1 MNIACALG
9 LGALL
14 ILVGSC
20 APSPVKL
27 APDFGHSVKSAIDSQ
42 RLHPESPANLDPVEG
57 LDGRAANTAIE
68 RYWATFEEAEPAA
81 EKGALTS
88 SSPG

>member
-1 MNIACALG
+1 MTIVRSLG

-14 ILVGSC
+14 ILVASC

-42 RLHPESPANLDPVEG
+42 RLHPESRANLDPVEG
-57 LDGRAANTAIE
+57 LDGTAAKIAIE
-68 RYWATFEEAEPAA
+68 QYRATFEEAEPAA
-81 EKGALTS
+81 EKGIFAVA
-88 SSPG
+88 GQ